1 MGVELHDF
9 DEFKKFIKTFFITDE
24 DLWKILYYPIYS
36 PLAEEY
42 KENPYDIF
50 STDTMI
56 SNEGNDIHGVV
67 IFGQKNDEILNASVP
82 IVLIDFKSTPTGRC
96 GEYTRVY
103 INFKILL
110 KGTYIQNIN
119 YKDEECSRINIIA
132 KLIDDNFNKASVND
146 LGLIKNIG
154 FEPISIN
161 EENSAFSATYRGNTF
176 AYDYINNKNVQ
187 NRIFGGDDY

>member
-24 DLWKILYYPIYS
+24 ELWKILYYPLYS
-36 PLAEEY
+36 PLDEEY
-42 KENPYDIF
+42 AENPYDIF
-50 STDTMI
+50 STETITSDK
-56 SNEGNDIHGVV
+56 GNDIHGVAV
-67 IFGQKNDEILNASVP
+67 FGQKNDEILNASVP

-96 GEYTRVY
+96 GEYSRIY
-103 INFKILL
+103 INFRILL

-119 YKDEECSRINIIA
+119 YKDEECSRINVIA
-132 KLIDDNFNKASVND
+132 KLIDDNFNKASVNN

-161 EENSAFSATYRGNTF
+161 EENSAFSLTYRGNSF
-176 AYDYINNKNVQ
+176 DYDFSNNKNVQ